1 MPEVLTLTSTIVV
14 PDRTTYRVVRL
25 VLDWLAQVIQVD
37 VRGSDNVNVFN
48 EYLGAEAVSLMTILN
63 TSNLTTAS
71 LHKRVLQKLVTDG
84 KLPSGTVSGT
94 PE

>member
-25 VLDWLAQVIQVD
+25 VLDWNAQVVQVNTC
-37 VRGSDNVNVFN
+37 GSDNVDLFH
-48 EYLGAEAVSLMTILN
+48 EYLGSEAVALMTVLN
-63 TSNLTTAS
+63 TANLSTAS

-84 KLPSGTVSGT
+84 KLPAGTVSGT

>member
-25 VLDWLAQVIQVD
+25 VLDWAAQVIQVHA
-37 VRGSDNVNVFN
+37 VGSDGVDVLH
-48 EYLGAEAVSLMTILN
+48 EYRGTEAVSLMTVLN
-63 TSNLTTAS
+63 SANLSTSS

-84 KLPSGTVSGT
+84 KLPAGTVSGT